1 MAILILL
8 SVNFVTMSKVK
19 KYYLS
24 IDEEL
29 EFDVV
34 GITSH
39 QADYKLVWH
48 VNNTLNLHL
57 VKSEIDLPVY
67 NEKKDEELAF
77 PYYHYEDEL
86 DRVSYF
92 LIKNKNELNYLI
104 PEAQSIDYFLFL
116 TNNFI
121 IDINEFI
128 GQMRQIDAVLGVFAF
143 DNQKFKSFQ
152 YLEFN

>member
-1 MAILILL
+1 
-8 SVNFVTMSKVK
+8 MSKVK
-19 KYYLS
+19 KYFLS
-24 IDEEL
+24 LDEEL
-29 EFDVV
+29 EFDVI

-48 VNNTLNLHL
+48 LNNTMNLHL
-57 VKSEIDLPVY
+57 VKSETDLLVF
-67 NEKKDEELAF
+67 NEKKDVELAF
-77 PYYHYEDEL
+77 PFYNFEDEL
-86 DRVSYF
+86 ERVSYF
-92 LIKNKNELNYLI
+92 LLKNKNELDYLI

-121 IDINEFI
+121 IDVNEFI
-128 GQMRQIDAVLGVFAF
+128 GQLRKVDAVLGVFSF

>member
-1 MAILILL
+1 
-8 SVNFVTMSKVK
+8 MSKVK
-19 KYYLS
+19 KYFLS
-24 IDEEL
+24 LDEEL

-39 QADYKLVWH
+39 QADYKLVW
-48 VNNTLNLHL
+48 NINKTLNLHL
-57 VKSEIDLPVY
+57 VKSEVDLPVY
-67 NEKKDEELAF
+67 NEKKDSEITF
-77 PYYHYEDEL
+77 PYYHFEDEL

-92 LIKNKNELNYLI
+92 LLKNKNELDHLI

-116 TNNFI
+116 TNNYI
-121 IDINEFI
+121 IDVNDFI
-128 GQMRQIDAVLGVFAF
+128 SKLRQVDAVLGVFAF

>member
-1 MAILILL
+1 
-8 SVNFVTMSKVK
+8 MSKVK

-24 IDEEL
+24 LDEEL

-48 VNNTLNLHL
+48 VNNKLNLHFI
-57 VKSEIDLPVY
+57 KSEVDLQVY

-92 LIKNKNELNYLI
+92 LLKNKNELNYLV

-121 IDINEFI
+121 IDINDFI
-128 GQMRQIDAVLGVFAF
+128 GQMRQIDAVLGVFEF